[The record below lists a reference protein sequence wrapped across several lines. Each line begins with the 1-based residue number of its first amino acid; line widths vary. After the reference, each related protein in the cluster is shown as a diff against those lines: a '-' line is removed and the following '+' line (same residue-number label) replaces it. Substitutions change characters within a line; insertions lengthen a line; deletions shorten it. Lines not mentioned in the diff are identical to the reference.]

1 MGWSNLF
8 SWIMRWIAT
17 TFADFAAAWSAA
29 SNSKPGTQVVYEGY
43 LRLHLLPRLGA
54 VEMGKLAPQ
63 TIEAFKVACHE
74 HGLSA
79 RTIGHILALLRQ
91 MLNRAV
97 DWVYLRVNP
106 ALRVKAPVVE
116 KLEMQLWT
124 EEEAHRFLEHVPP
137 RGMPSSAWPWPR
149 GCASVSSSPRSGA
162 PGRPHLLRRT
172 DPQQQDPALRSAQ
185 DQGQSRQRRRSR
197 GAGESRRAAA
207 QIRGV
212 GRSRPD
218 LPRAGREADE
228 SQLAPESAPQDIRD
242 AGVPQ
247 IRFHDLRHTFV
258 SLLIQQGE
266 NIKVVARKVR
276 HASVVVT
283 LDTYAHLYPEDT
295 VEASRKLERRLFG

>member
-97 DWVYLRVNP
+97 DWGYLRVNP
-106 ALRVKAPVVE
+106 AQRVKAPVVE
-116 KLEMQLWT
+116 KQEMQLWT
-124 EEEAHRFLEHVPP
+124 EEEAHRFLEHVPRP
-137 RGMPSSAWPWPR
+137 WYAFFCMALATGMRVGELIAAKWEHLAGHTYFVAQTRNSKTQRFGPPKTKASR
-149 GCASVSSSPRSGA
+149 ASVDVAEAQARVA
-162 PGRPHLLRRT
+162 EL
-172 DPQQQDPALRSAQ
+172 QLRSAAWA
-185 DQGQSRQRRRSR
+185 DLDLIFPGQGGKPMST
-197 GAGESRRAAA
+197 A
-207 QIRGV
+207 
-212 GRSRPD
+212 RP
-218 LPRAGREADE
+218 
-228 SQLAPESAPQDIRD
+228 
-242 AGVPQ
+242 
-247 IRFHDLRHTFV
+247 
-258 SLLIQQGE
+258 
-266 NIKVVARKVR
+266 
-276 HASVVVT
+276 
-283 LDTYAHLYPEDT
+283 
-295 VEASRKLERRLFG
+295 

>member
-1 MGWSNLF
+1 MSASKIRRAGIRLVGWSNLF

-17 TFADFAAAWSAA
+17 TFADFAAAWGAA

-97 DWVYLRVNP
+97 DWGYLRVNP

-137 RGMPSSAWPWPR
+137 PWYAFFSMALATGMRVGELIAAKWSTWPATPTSSHRPATARPS
-149 GCASVSSSPRSGA
+149 ASVRPRPRPVAPASP
-162 PGRPHLLRRT
+162 
-172 DPQQQDPALRSAQ
+172 
-185 DQGQSRQRRRSR
+185 
-197 GAGESRRAAA
+197 
-207 QIRGV
+207 
-212 GRSRPD
+212 
-218 LPRAGREADE
+218 
-228 SQLAPESAPQDIRD
+228 
-242 AGVPQ
+242 
-247 IRFHDLRHTFV
+247 
-258 SLLIQQGE
+258 
-266 NIKVVARKVR
+266 
-276 HASVVVT
+276 
-283 LDTYAHLYPEDT
+283 
-295 VEASRKLERRLFG
+295 